1 MMGYI
6 DSLIAARRAGHVS
19 DHIHLGLFA
28 DPSLTLDQA
37 QEAMA
42 AHHLAALDLHDG
54 QSVVDVGCGFGGSL
68 RRIDAQIAAHL
79 TGVNIDPRQ
88 IALAR
93 EGLWRNPVAWKTCD
107 AAAFSDTRIGWADRI
122 LSLEAMFHFPDPE
135 AFFAACAKAL
145 RPGGRLVVSTIL
157 FADGLDRSATAV
169 ANGFAPWPMPE
180 MILEDPIG
188 MAMAA
193 GFKVQDIQDLAP
205 LCLPGFDWMCPSPPP
220 SLTDH
225 PVIEL
230 CRLFQSGAAS
240 YPMLVLQ
247 AGGNTQK

>member
-6 DSLIAARRAGHVS
+6 DSLIDARRAGHVS
-19 DHIHLGLFA
+19 DHIHLGLFT

-37 QEAMA
+37 QTEMA
-42 AHHLAALDLHDG
+42 AHHLAALDLRDG
-54 QSVVDVGCGFGGSL
+54 LDVVDVGCGFGGTL
-68 RRIDAQIAAHL
+68 RMIDAQFAARL
-79 TGVNIDPRQ
+79 AGVNIDPRQ

-93 EGLWRNPVAWKTCD
+93 EGLWRNPVDWRTCD
-107 AAAFSDTRIGWADRI
+107 AATFSDGRAGWADRI
-122 LSLEAMFHFPDPE
+122 LSLEAMFHFPDPA
-135 AFFAACAKAL
+135 AFFAACARAL
-145 RPGGRLVVSTIL
+145 RPGGVLVVSTIL
-157 FADGLDRSATAV
+157 LDDSPSAHAV
-169 ANGFAPWPMPE
+169 AKGFAPWPLPE
-180 MILEDPIG
+180 MVLEDQIG

-193 GFKVQDIQDLAP
+193 GFKVQEIQNLAP
-205 LCLPGFDWMCPSPPP
+205 LCLPGFDWMCPAPPP
-220 SLTDH
+220 EITDN